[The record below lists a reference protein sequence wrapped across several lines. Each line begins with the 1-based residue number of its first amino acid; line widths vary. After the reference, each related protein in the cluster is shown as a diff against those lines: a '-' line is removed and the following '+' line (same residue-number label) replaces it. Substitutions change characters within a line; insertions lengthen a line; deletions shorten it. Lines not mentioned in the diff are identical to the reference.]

1 MAKAKTLTIAADNEK
16 SKCGAR
22 CDDGHPCRRDPMP
35 NGKCYRHGG
44 ATPSGIASANF
55 KHGKHSEDAHLFHL
69 PKRMAGEYVLGM
81 KNPDSLSM
89 DADIALLFARQCD
102 VLSRVDTGES
112 GEMWS
117 SLLASLKEVTR
128 CRKAVEAALYGQNPV
143 EIKQAGKDLSE
154 VLESIESLAQAGVSD
169 YAAWRKVEDLS
180 ERLRKAR
187 ETEIKRRVQQQEMI
201 TQQRLDMTLGK
212 VLLVLRSHILDR
224 KMLGEVSADLRR
236 VVAAAAG
243 E

>member
-1 MAKAKTLTIAADNEK
+1 
-16 SKCGAR
+16 
-22 CDDGHPCRRDPMP
+22 MP
-35 NGKCYRHGG
+35 NGKCYMHGG
-44 ATPSGIASANF
+44 ATPAGVACANF
-55 KHGKHSEDAHLFHL
+55 KDGSRSKEAHLFHL
-69 PKRMAGEYVLGM
+69 PRRMAEEYKLGT
-81 KNPDSLSM
+81 NDPDILSM

-112 GEMWS
+112 GEMWA
-117 SLLASLKEVTR
+117 SLLGSLKEVAR
-128 CRKAVEAALYGQNPV
+128 CRKAVQEALYHQDPV

-169 YAAWRKVEDLS
+169 YAAWREVKDLS
-180 ERLRKAR
+180 ERIRKAR

-224 KMLGEVSADLRR
+224 KMLGDVSADLRR